1 MLTTSQKGA
10 VAETAIAYAAT
21 RLGIDVYRPVADGG
35 RCDLIFD
42 LGPRLL
48 RVQCKWASR
57 HGETVCVRCYSSR
70 RTAAGLA
77 RRTYAPD
84 EIDAIAA
91 YCPDNE
97 NSYLLPAAMVTDRAE
112 VWLRLSPSRNNQL
125 VGVHWASAY
134 EFESLNWRL
143 FEGP

>member
-48 RVQCKWASR
+48 RVQCKTAR
-57 HGETVCVRCYSSR
+57 QRGGVLAIPCYSAR
-70 RTAAGLA
+70 RTASGFVK
-77 RRTYAPD
+77 RSYTSND
-84 EIDAIAA
+84 VDAIAA
-91 YCPDNE
+91 YSPDLE
-97 NSYLLPAAMVTDRAE
+97 RCYLLPITRFADRMY
-112 VWLRLSPSRNNQL
+112 VQLRLVATRNNQRS
-125 VGVHWASAY
+125 GIRWAADY
-134 EFESLNWRL
+134 ELESLDL
-143 FEGP
+143 GHTTGP